1 MSRETKKWWDYA
13 SVNYQKETKMPVD
26 IHYGPGSPNEKH
38 LKLLANLKDIKA
50 IAFDFWGVFA
60 EIKPPMYDY
69 LKENNISTDNH
80 SEEIHKLII
89 EHDLN
94 KITEKQFLQEC
105 SKILGIIIPYPKYKY
120 AYKKNSLNKD
130 LIEIIQKLKD
140 KYKIALLTNNNK
152 EYCQEYL
159 FKPKL
164 DKLFDIMVISYLV
177 GYRKP
182 DSNIYKILIK
192 KLNLKPEEILF
203 VDDDPT
209 KMASAEAL
217 GIKRLVYKG
226 KETNKILSNLS

>member
-1 MSRETKKWWDYA
+1 MFMIRVYVKKQGNFA
-13 SVNYQKETKMPVD
+13 VNTPKVK
-26 IHYGPGSPNEKH
+26 K
-38 LKLLANLKDIKA
+38 KLQEYFIKA
-50 IAFDFWGVFA
+50 GIVSNADVSLSIVGEKKMISLA
-60 EIKPPMYDY
+60 HTY

-217 GIKRLVYKG
+217 GIKTLVYKG

>member
-1 MSRETKKWWDYA
+1 MEIVTTSSRGQLVIPERIRERHKI
-13 SVNYQKETKMPVD
+13 KEGTRFILIEQGDK
-26 IHYGPGSPNEKH
+26 IILEK
-38 LKLLANLKDIKA
+38 
-50 IAFDFWGVFA
+50 
-60 EIKPPMYDY
+60 E
-69 LKENNISTDNH
+69 
-80 SEEIHKLII
+80 EEIHKLII

-217 GIKRLVYKG
+217 GIKTLVYKG